1 MRRASCMSCHSTA
14 QYPVQAAQNPD
25 FLNRKVEHGSKDWMR
40 WFRNLPCGEPFSEK
54 SNSTDFSLQLVPHR
68 GNGVARELEMAYL
81 AWCLDCEAGDR
92 PMAGTAAKIIV
103 SERHQVLLK
112 EFSKSRTVG
121 KSVSQRATIILLG
134 FLGLFNEGI
143 ALRVGLNRQ
152 QVGIWRQRWR
162 DAWASLCVWEC
173 TEPHR
178 LREAIL
184 DILSDAPRPGAPAT
198 FTAEQV
204 SQIVALA
211 CAPPKLSGRPID
223 HWTLRELRDEA
234 ITRKIVED
242 ISVSQVGR
250 FLQQAAVQ
258 PHRKKMWLNTTEKD
272 PQKFQAEVENVCRT
286 YLEAPAKAAVD
297 GTHTVSVD
305 EATSLQAIER
315 NAPDKPAQPDS
326 VPKQEFEYTRHGTTT
341 LTAGLDVVTG
351 KIVCPTLEQTRTE
364 PEFVAHI
371 TRTVDT
377 DPEAEWVFVVDCLN
391 THMSES
397 LVNFVA
403 ARYDVG
409 AELGKKTKAAS
420 SNRWPH
426 ARNSSPMSTIE
437 FDSFTYPS
445 TVLG

>member
-1 MRRASCMSCHSTA
+1 
-14 QYPVQAAQNPD
+14 
-25 FLNRKVEHGSKDWMR
+25 
-40 WFRNLPCGEPFSEK
+40 
-54 SNSTDFSLQLVPHR
+54 
-68 GNGVARELEMAYL
+68 
-81 AWCLDCEAGDR
+81 
-92 PMAGTAAKIIV
+92 MAGTAAKVII
-103 SERHQVLLK
+103 SERQQKLLE

-121 KSVSQRATIILLG
+121 KCFVQRATIILLG
-134 FLGLFNEGI
+134 FTGMLNEDI
-143 ALRVGLNRQ
+143 ALQVSLNRQ
-152 QVGIWRQRWR
+152 QVGLWRQRWR
-162 DAWASLCVWEC
+162 DAWDALCVWEC

-184 DILSDAPRPGAPAT
+184 DVLADAPRPGAPAT

-211 CAPPKLSGRPID
+211 CEPPKLSGRPID

-234 ITRKIVED
+234 IQRNIVTD
-242 ISVSQVGR
+242 ISVSRIGH

-286 YLEAPAKAAVD
+286 YLEAPARAASD

-315 NAPDKPAQPDS
+315 NAPDKPAQPDH

-351 KIVCPTLEQTRTE
+351 MIVCPTLEATRTE

-371 TRTVDT
+371 ARTVAT
-377 DPEAEWVFVVDCLN
+377 DPDAEWIFLVDRLN
-391 THMSES
+391 THQSEG
-397 LVNFVA
+397 LVTLVA
-403 ARYDVG
+403 ERCGLPDA
-409 AELGKKTKAAS
+409 LGKKATMAS
-420 SNRWPH
+420 
-426 ARNSSPMSTIE
+426 
-437 FDSFTYPS
+437 
-445 TVLG
+445 